1 MADPGMFSQV
11 LGLVSQGMSPQE
23 AKAQIEQARI
33 IEMAKMKPE
42 ERIYA
47 GVAGATDRFA
57 GGLGRLLGGGQEED
71 AMLKKASEFAAMRN
85 QIDPTSP
92 ESLAEAS
99 KQMYKMG
106 FTTQGDMYAKAAREA
121 KLKAAEISLKEAET
135 IAKTEEKKT
144 PEQKNAYDIVSNDP
158 LVIAGSPQFKKN
170 YVETLKGLTS
180 KAITPH
186 VDKVGV
192 AESTREP
199 VYFDKATNEQFT
211 VLNGK
216 RIPFNG
222 GIDQTT
228 AKNSTNLDIGS
239 VFDKARAAGDAKAQ
253 SEAWGKAGD
262 TYKTQVALSGKLDRV
277 VADLPSTFTGS
288 FANGSLQI
296 AKVAS
301 GLGIPVDTK
310 RITNTEYLNS
320 VTSELVRTIARDFPG
335 SQSNAELQQLL
346 LSKPSSPQQWQ
357 TILRLLQDVQ
367 RQTKAGTITYEKL
380 AKMPKEERFK
390 VDYNLE
396 HGQIQKKLARSE
408 DLTAR
413 VKAGTASIDE
423 AQELKKLRGELQ

>member
-1 MADPGMFSQV
+1 MADPGMLSQV
-11 LGLVSQGMSPQE
+11 LGLVGQGMSPQE
-23 AKAQIEQARI
+23 AKTALEQARLM
-33 IEMAKMKPE
+33 EMARLTPAQQTYYGTAE
-42 ERIYA
+42 A
-47 GVAGATDRFA
+47 GGRLA

-71 AMLKKASEFAAMRN
+71 AMLRKASDFASMRN
-85 QIDPTSP
+85 QIDPTDST
-92 ESLAEAS
+92 SL
-99 KQMYKMG
+99 
-106 FTTQGDMYAKAAREA
+106 AKAAQQFYKLGFTAQGDLYAKTARET
-121 KLKAAEISLKEAET
+121 KLKEAEIT
-135 IAKTEEKKT
+135 AKTEEKKT

-158 LVIAGSPQFKKN
+158 LIIAGSPQFKKN

-180 KAITPH
+180 KAITAQ

-211 VLNGK
+211 VKNGK
-216 RIPFNG
+216 RVAFSG

-310 RITNTEYLNS
+310 RISNTEYLNS

-380 AKMPKEERFK
+380 AKMPQEERFK

-396 HGQIQKKLARSE
+396 HGQTQKKLARSE

-413 VKAGTASIDE
+413 VKAGTASVDE